1 MNKTNVVVI
10 GAGAVGCAIAR
21 ELSKYEIDVTVVDK
35 RDDVGGD
42 ASKSNSAIIHTGYD
56 ASPGTLESQL
66 VVAANPMYD
75 ELTKD
80 LDVPFKRIGAVL
92 PAFTE
97 EQFEKLPAIKE
108 KAFKNHV
115 YDVEYL
121 SREEILK
128 KEPELNPEVKGGLY
142 IPRESIIDP
151 FILVQALAENANENG
166 VKFLLNTEV
175 TDIKVEDGAVKAVE
189 TTAGTI
195 ETDYVVNAAALH
207 CDDIAAMVGKADYK
221 VVARRGQFY
230 ILDKNT
236 TCKVS
241 NIVLPIPTK
250 VTKGKLMTLT
260 IHGNMLVGPTAEDL
274 DDKVD
279 VSVTTEG
286 LNSIY
291 ADVSRMIPNVNIR
304 DTITQYSGLRPNR
317 NPEGLHVD
325 TYEDLKGYV
334 NLSGVRSTGLTLSVS
349 MGKYVVE
356 RLKGIGCE
364 LTFKEN
370 YKAVRKGIPRFHEL
384 SREEQEKLIAEN
396 PAYGTIVCRCETI
409 TEGEIL
415 DAIHRPLGARTVDA
429 VKRRVRAGMG
439 RCQGGFCGPKVIEI
453 LAREL
458 DIPTEEVNKNLN
470 GSYMVV
476 GKNK

>member
-1 MNKTNVVVI
+1 MDKTNVVVI

-115 YDVEYL
+115 YDVVYL

-250 VTKGKLMTLT
+250 VTKGKLMTPT

-453 LAREL
+453 LARER